1 MVEAENII
9 DIMRKS
15 EIRVCMNTLARDE
28 PLIDQ
33 GVDSLDM
40 TSIFFAIEE
49 RFQLRIDE
57 EDMGNGK
64 LASVNAIIEY
74 INRERRDSC
83 N

>member
-15 EIRVCMNTLARDE
+15 EIPVCRSTLALDK
-28 PLIDQ
+28 PLTDQ

-40 TSIFFAIEE
+40 TTILFAIEE
-49 RFQLRIDE
+49 RFKLRIAE
-57 EDMGNGK
+57 EDMDSGK
-64 LASVNAIIEY
+64 LSSVNAIIKY
-74 INRERRDSC
+74 VNRER